1 MGNIGSFQD
10 KSTKSDRTLS
20 QTIDF
25 IATNYILTQN
35 YEDMKK
41 LNDINYCDNLII
53 LTSDIISNNLKYS
66 DIKYLSQRLKSGS
79 EINEMTTDNIIYFDK
94 RKLNNLDIKNKT
106 NKRRMC
112 IGIAK
117 FYIKI
122 AHLFA
127 AIVSTINPTYT
138 FKDSSGRE
146 VVSSLSQR
154 ENIPIQNEVV
164 VEINKAS
171 LCTSRINALLNNYNY
186 DVSNDDEITIKP
198 KFCNMNIN
206 NKKLGDEGGIP
217 ELEYLYYDKYNYDQ
231 GVFGGRMYI
240 KDNMSEKMY
249 LEYQK
254 DLLSFYKKFTGND
267 KIPLVE
273 KVNKNGNV
281 DNIPAITKFSQIPLK
296 SYHKTK
302 GCSNNGLFTKEVKG
316 TLKEK
321 LFADYANH
329 LKQMMER
336 TENSHNKLL
345 EIIDTIFVFKLDSLN
360 NKKDIIIN
368 PKLTDDILQELINK
382 SRLLITE
389 LYLNCEDDFTKGLD
403 IFEAIIENQIMI
415 TSKSQI
421 NELEKIADKA
431 ISNVK
436 YDYKVSDEDVVKSVS
451 NTITPVIS
459 DITESPSKIMIKKN
473 NSSLNNQSYSNSQLS
488 QPMLSQLSLSQPML
502 SQLSLSQ
509 PMLSQRSLSQPM
521 LSQRSLSQPML
532 SQRSLSQ
539 PMLSQRSLSQ
549 PIKSQFVISQPIK
562 SQLSPSQLSPSQPI
576 KSQFALSQTILPK
589 SVLTNNNYENEENEY
604 EEDDEEN
611 ENEYDD
617 DDEVNENEYD
627 DDDEVNENEDNEMEN
642 KIYDENQYNSV
653 KNKISNI
660 QGKKYSIN
668 NFNFDKY
675 KV

>member
-539 PMLSQRSLSQ
+539 P
-549 PIKSQFVISQPIK
+549 IKSQFVISQPIK

>member
-1 MGNIGSFQD
+1 MGNFGSFQD
-10 KSTKSDRTLS
+10 KPIKNDRTLS

-35 YEDMKK
+35 YEDMKN

-79 EINEMTTDNIIYFDK
+79 EINEMTKDNIIYFDK

-127 AIVSTINPTYT
+127 AIVSTINPTYK

-146 VVSSLSQR
+146 IVSSLSER
-154 ENIPIQNEVV
+154 ENIPIQKNVV
-164 VEINKAS
+164 VELNKAS

-198 KFCNMNIN
+198 NFCNMNIN

-217 ELEYLYYDKYNYDQ
+217 ELEYLYYDKYNYDK
-231 GVFGGRMYI
+231 GVFGGRMFI

-249 LEYQK
+249 SEYQK
-254 DLLSFYKKFTGND
+254 DLFSFYKKFTGND

-273 KVNKNGNV
+273 KVNENGSIENV
-281 DNIPAITKFSQIPLK
+281 PAITKFSQIPLK
-296 SYHKTK
+296 AYHKTK
-302 GCSNNGLFTKEVKG
+302 GCSNGGLFTKEVKG

-321 LFADYANH
+321 LFSDYANH

-336 TENSHNKLL
+336 TEDSHNKLL
-345 EIIDTIFVFKLDSLN
+345 EIIDNIFVFKIDTSN

-368 PKLTDDILQELINK
+368 PKLTEDTLQELINK
-382 SRLLITE
+382 SRTLITE
-389 LYLNCEDDFTKGLD
+389 LYLNCEEDFTKGLD

-436 YDYKVSDEDVVKSVS
+436 YDYKVSDEDVITSV
-451 NTITPVIS
+451 NTNKTPIISSISGITSI
-459 DITESPSKIMIKKN
+459 PSTLMIKKN
-473 NSSLNNQSYSNSQLS
+473 TSANNNSTLPNTTIQQQNISQSKLS
-488 QPMLSQLSLSQPML
+488 QPNLSQSNLS
-502 SQLSLSQ
+502 
-509 PMLSQRSLSQPM
+509 
-521 LSQRSLSQPML
+521 
-532 SQRSLSQ
+532 
-539 PMLSQRSLSQ
+539 
-549 PIKSQFVISQPIK
+549 
-562 SQLSPSQLSPSQPI
+562 
-576 KSQFALSQTILPK
+576 K
-589 SVLTNNNYENEENEY
+589 SVLSTPILINNNYENNEENDDNEEY
-604 EEDDEEN
+604 EENGENDENDEN
-611 ENEYDD
+611 DEYD
-617 DDEVNENEYD
+617 NNR
-627 DDDEVNENEDNEMEN
+627 
-642 KIYDENQYNSV
+642 YNSL
-653 KNKISNI
+653 KNKISNL
-660 QGKKYSIN
+660 QDKKYTIN

-675 KV
+675 KI

>member
-1 MGNIGSFQD
+1 MGNFGSFQD
-10 KSTKSDRTLS
+10 KPIKNDRTLS

-35 YEDMKK
+35 YEDMKN

-79 EINEMTTDNIIYFDK
+79 EINEMTKDNIIYFDK

-127 AIVSTINPTYT
+127 AIVSTINPTYK

-146 VVSSLSQR
+146 IVSSLSER
-154 ENIPIQNEVV
+154 ENIPIQNNVV
-164 VEINKAS
+164 VELNKAS

-198 KFCNMNIN
+198 NFCNMNIN

-217 ELEYLYYDKYNYDQ
+217 ELEYLYYDKYNYDK
-231 GVFGGRMYI
+231 GVFGGRMFI

-249 LEYQK
+249 SEYQK
-254 DLLSFYKKFTGND
+254 DLFSFYKKFTGND

-273 KVNKNGNV
+273 KVNENGSIENV
-281 DNIPAITKFSQIPLK
+281 PAITKFSQIPLK
-296 SYHKTK
+296 AYHKTK
-302 GCSNNGLFTKEVKG
+302 GCSNGGLFTKEVKG

-321 LFADYANH
+321 LFSDYANH

-336 TENSHNKLL
+336 TEDSHNKLL
-345 EIIDTIFVFKLDSLN
+345 EIIDNIFVFKIDTSN

-368 PKLTDDILQELINK
+368 PKLTEDTLQELINK
-382 SRLLITE
+382 SRTLITE
-389 LYLNCEDDFTKGLD
+389 LYLNCEEDFTKGLD

-436 YDYKVSDEDVVKSVS
+436 YDYKVSDEDVITSV
-451 NTITPVIS
+451 NTNKTPIISSISGITSI
-459 DITESPSKIMIKKN
+459 PSTLMIKKN
-473 NSSLNNQSYSNSQLS
+473 TSANNNSTLPNTTIQQQNISQSKLS
-488 QPMLSQLSLSQPML
+488 QPNLSQSNLSQSNL
-502 SQLSLSQ
+502 S
-509 PMLSQRSLSQPM
+509 
-521 LSQRSLSQPML
+521 
-532 SQRSLSQ
+532 
-539 PMLSQRSLSQ
+539 
-549 PIKSQFVISQPIK
+549 
-562 SQLSPSQLSPSQPI
+562 
-576 KSQFALSQTILPK
+576 K
-589 SVLTNNNYENEENEY
+589 SVLSTPILINNNYENNEENDDNEEY
-604 EEDDEEN
+604 EENDENDEN
-611 ENEYDD
+611 DEYD
-617 DDEVNENEYD
+617 E
-627 DDDEVNENEDNEMEN
+627 
-642 KIYDENQYNSV
+642 YDENEEYDENGENDENDENDENEEYDENGENDENDENDEYDNNRYNSL
-653 KNKISNI
+653 KNKISNL
-660 QGKKYSIN
+660 QDKKYTIN

-675 KV
+675 KI